1 MSFCTKCGRQ
11 LADGEICTCQQTV
24 QPQGNP
30 VVQPINPQGAQQ
42 GNPAAQQMNPQG
54 APQMNTNT
62 ASSGAAGANPS
73 FISELGVLFK
83 GLIKKP
89 VEAVSEYV
97 NKSSIMTSAILI
109 VVLSFL
115 SGVASL
121 LYMIERNVD
130 AKISAAKYY
139 NPLIPSTW
147 VVDEPYGALEIIF
160 RFVFKV
166 FSNVIISVLFAA
178 LIYLLVKFLF
188 EKDSKI
194 TIAKAL
200 AVSSVRNLIYIPL
213 YVFTNAIGIIP
224 VDIFDTAGGWITSF
238 GSAFSIVL
246 VVMAVRAVLK
256 NENRTPLVYA
266 VTMIVVSVV
275 STFLS
280 TIESALAGL
289 M

>member
-11 LADGEICTCQQTV
+11 LADGEVCTCQQTG
-24 QPQGNP
+24 QPQVNP
-30 VVQPINPQGAQQ
+30 VVQPINPQAAQQ
-42 GNPAAQQMNPQG
+42 VNQAAQQMNQQG
-54 APQMNTNT
+54 ASQMN
-62 ASSGAAGANPS
+62 AAPSRPAGTNPS
-73 FISELGVLFK
+73 FVSELGVLFK
-83 GLIKKP
+83 GLFKKP

-97 NKSSIMTSAILI
+97 DKSSIMTSAIMI

-115 SGVASL
+115 SGIASL
-121 LYMIERNVD
+121 LYMIGRNVD
-130 AKISAAKYY
+130 AKISAEKYY

-160 RFVFKV
+160 RFVYEV
-166 FSNVIISVLFAA
+166 FSSIIISVLFAA
-178 LIYLLVKFLF
+178 LVYLLIKFLF

-213 YVFTNAIGIIP
+213 YVFANVIGIIP
-224 VDIFDTAGGWITSF
+224 ADIFDTVGGWITSF

-246 VVMAVRAVLK
+246 LIMAVRAALK
-256 NENRTPLVYA
+256 DENRMPWVYA

-275 STFLS
+275 STFLNA
-280 TIESALAGL
+280 IESALAGL

>member
-11 LADGEICTCQQTV
+11 LADGEVCTCQQTG
-24 QPQGNP
+24 QPQVNP
-30 VVQPINPQGAQQ
+30 VVQPINPQVAPQVNQ
-42 GNPAAQQMNPQG
+42 AAQQMNQQG
-54 APQMNTNT
+54 AAQMNVAPSN
-62 ASSGAAGANPS
+62 AAGTNPS

-97 NKSSIMTSAILI
+97 DKSSIMTSAILI

-121 LYMIERNVD
+121 FYMIERNVD

-147 VVDEPYGALEIIF
+147 VVDEPYEALEIIF
-160 RFVFKV
+160 RFVCEV
-166 FSNVIISVLFAA
+166 FSNIIISVLFAA
-178 LIYLLVKFLF
+178 LIYLLIKFLF

-200 AVSSVRNLIYIPL
+200 SIPPGGAGEPGNHLAVGGNPVRPGGLPEPAGSPGRGDSSH
-213 YVFTNAIGIIP
+213 
-224 VDIFDTAGGWITSF
+224 AG
-238 GSAFSIVL
+238 
-246 VVMAVRAVLK
+246 
-256 NENRTPLVYA
+256 
-266 VTMIVVSVV
+266 
-275 STFLS
+275 
-280 TIESALAGL
+280 AGARPGQEGQSH
-289 M
+289 